1 MKKINEFIITAIS
14 IFAIIYFLSNFSVLT
29 LSEKLTSLSLIP
41 VLFGVKI
48 IRKVFK
54 LKMDDGTELMY
65 LLFVIGAQLVGSVF
79 HAYDS
84 IKYYDKFIHF
94 LSGALSS
101 IFALTLLNNTKLKNR
116 TIMID
121 IIFIITFTL
130 AIAGLWEFFEFF
142 SDLILKGDAQRVVT
156 SGVTDTM
163 TDMIAAFISSIIFSC
178 IYHYKASKLVN
189 N

>member
-1 MKKINEFIITAIS
+1 
-14 IFAIIYFLSNFSVLT
+14 
-29 LSEKLTSLSLIP
+29 
-41 VLFGVKI
+41 
-48 IRKVFK
+48 
-54 LKMDDGTELMY
+54 
-65 LLFVIGAQLVGSVF
+65 
-79 HAYDS
+79 
-84 IKYYDKFIHF
+84 
-94 LSGALSS
+94 
-101 IFALTLLNNTKLKNR
+101 
-116 TIMID
+116 MID
-121 IIFIITFTL
+121 IIFIIIFTL

>member
-1 MKKINEFIITAIS
+1 MKKINEFLITTVS
-14 IFAIIYFLSNFSVLT
+14 IFSIIYFLSHFGVLT
-29 LSEKLTSLSLIP
+29 ISEKLTSLSLIP

-48 IRKVFK
+48 IRKFLK
-54 LKMDDGTELMY
+54 LKIDDGTELMY

-79 HAYDS
+79 HAYDF

-94 LSGALSS
+94 LSGSLSS

-116 TIMID
+116 TVMTD
-121 IIFIITFTL
+121 IIFVITFTL

-142 SDLILKGDAQRVVT
+142 SDLILKGDAQRVAT
-156 SGVTDTM
+156 SGVIDTM
-163 TDMIAAFISSIIFSC
+163 TDMISAFLSSIIFSS
-178 IYHYKASKLVN
+178 IYYYKAHKLVN